1 MTKVAIVGYRMQGS
15 QHHAPAFARLPDCR
29 IVGVCDVV
37 EERAQ
42 EGAEKYGVKAY
53 TDVDEMLDREEVDI
67 VNIPTGEQF
76 RYDLVMNALKRGK
89 HVFTE
94 KPLAGAEGQYRIGMQ
109 DIRPAREMVDAW
121 QERGVS
127 FGVCFGLHASRNVR
141 RAMDVIRSGEL
152 GVLKQVHARCFQGT
166 WNHLI
171 DMVRYLCGEVAEVFG
186 YAGEDEA
193 ANKMACLR
201 FENGAIGS
209 VSMSANLNVQFQV
222 KWIGEL
228 GEITIDDING
238 SATWHLHK
246 SQDATVWS
254 QDRDLRRGTYGSL
267 FEELIED
274 FVGSIK
280 EQRSFEADGWAG
292 LRQVEIDAAIT
303 ESIRTGQ
310 AVRVERYR
318 PEMGYTLATMPR

>member
-1 MTKVAIVGYRMQGS
+1 MHNIAIVGYRMQGS
-15 QHHAPAFARLPDCR
+15 QHHAPAFDRLPDCR
-29 IVGVCDVV
+29 IVGICDVV
-37 EERAQ
+37 PERAQ
-42 EGAEKYGVKAY
+42 EGAEKYGVTAY
-53 TDVDEMLDREEVDI
+53 TNIDEMLDQEDVDI

-94 KPLAGAEGQYRIGMQ
+94 KPLAGAEGQYKIGPG
-109 DIRPAREMVDAW
+109 DVKLAREMIDAW
-121 QERGVS
+121 QEQGVS

-152 GVLKQVHARCFQGT
+152 GALKQVHARCFQGT

-171 DMVRYLCGEVAEVFG
+171 DMVRYLCGEVAGVFG
-186 YAGEDEA
+186 YAGDDES
-193 ANKMACLR
+193 ANKMAGLQ

-209 VSMSANLNVQFQV
+209 VAMSANLNVQFQI

-238 SATWHLHK
+238 SATWHHHK
-246 SQDATVWS
+246 SQDAIAWS

-274 FVGSIK
+274 FVGSIE
-280 EQRSFEADGWAG
+280 EQRAFEADGWAG
-292 LRQVEIDAAIT
+292 LRHMEIEAAIT
-303 ESIRTGQ
+303 EAIHTGK
-310 AVRVERYR
+310 AVKVERYR
-318 PEMGYTLATMPR
+318 PEMGETLGAMSS